1 MRLHH
6 YLPLFLTSVVSLT
19 AAAPAPAND
28 LTVRDGSEVVAA
40 VKAIAEQTKTLNE
53 TVSSYDGGIVD
64 TVTALEIETEAIALN
79 NELRQA
85 IWVTKGSDNF
95 TMAESK
101 DVSTAF
107 LKMVPV
113 VESTLANII
122 SKEDE
127 FSNGLLGI
135 WSLEFLVK
143 YNLETE
149 KRLALELGHEV
160 EKRLTPI
167 YAEIAP
173 IVVGQIKAAFTKAI
187 KAYSD

>member
-28 LTVRDGSEVVAA
+28 LTARDGSEVVAA
-40 VKAIAEQTKTLNE
+40 VQTIAEQTKTLNE
-53 TVSSYDGGIVD
+53 TVSGYDGGIVD
-64 TVTALEIETEAIALN
+64 TVTALKIETEAITLN
-79 NELRQA
+79 NDLRQA
-85 IWVTKGSDNF
+85 IWVTKSSENF
-95 TMAESK
+95 TTAESK
-101 DVSTAF
+101 DVSAAF
-107 LKMVPV
+107 LQMVPV

-135 WSLEFLVK
+135 ASLEFLVK

-149 KRLALELGHEV
+149 KRLALELGDEV
-160 EKRLTPI
+160 EKRLTPV

-173 IVVGQIKAAFTKAI
+173 IVIGQIKTAFTKAI